1 MVRASIQAAGDSV
14 TKLSDKI
21 NCPPS
26 PFWGKTKL
34 MRGAIKDAYDCSRGE
49 LLEKT

>member
-1 MVRASIQAAGDSV
+1 MASASIQPGSDSV

-26 PFWGKTKL
+26 FSCENRTNE
-34 MRGAIKDAYDCSRGE
+34 SSN
-49 LLEKT
+49 